1 MGKYLEIGACR
12 KSSVEY
18 QPVNDI
24 AGNQTEKRHET
35 HMARSNSKNEEML
48 ENDGA
53 NIQTEPNTQTADLI
67 SSIARNAETNQAVRI
82 TDIHGPPSEV
92 PDGSDKNCDSHVD
105 MMPHGLGLKRW
116 KTTGGSTNDHDERN
130 ILRRSD
136 LSAFTRCKT

>member
-1 MGKYLEIGACR
+1 VLSE
-12 KSSVEY
+12 SLSVDY
-18 QPVNDI
+18 QPLNDI

-53 NIQTEPNTQTADLI
+53 NIQTEPKTQTADLI
-67 SSIARNAETNQAVRI
+67 SSIARNTETNQALRI

-92 PDGSDKNCDSHVD
+92 PDRSDKNCDSRVD
-105 MMPHGLGLKRW
+105 MMPHGLGLKRL
-116 KTTGGSTNDHDERN
+116 KTTGASTKDHDERN